1 MNKIDLKKNRILKL
15 INKLLY
21 EYFLSLQLITF
32 LKNEAGTETRTGTK
46 IGTLTPFGRNMEQ
59 GAEL

>member
-1 MNKIDLKKNRILKL
+1 
-15 INKLLY
+15 
-21 EYFLSLQLITF
+21 